1 MNNKIAIISSMN
13 DKRTPY
19 NGIKIG
25 GEETIYEKYN
35 KKYLEKKMNP
45 YGDSKKIIPL
55 LTGVMATKKWE
66 QVDAITRVINKAT
79 DSYADRRAH
88 FVQANKIF
96 I

>member
-45 YGDSKKIIPL
+45 YGDSKKNIPL
-55 LTGVMATKKWE
+55 LTGVITLKVWE
-66 QVDAITRVINKAT
+66 HVMILKVDV
-79 DSYADRRAH
+79 SW
-88 FVQANKIF
+88 VLWLGF
-96 I
+96 IIVY

>member
-1 MNNKIAIISSMN
+1 MVIL
-13 DKRTPY
+13 KR
-19 NGIKIG
+19 
-25 GEETIYEKYN
+25 
-35 KKYLEKKMNP
+35 
-45 YGDSKKIIPL
+45 IIPL
-55 LTGVMATKKWE
+55 LIGMMATKKWE

>member
-45 YGDSKKIIPL
+45 YGDSKKDYSLIDWND
-55 LTGVMATKKWE
+55 GNKKWE